1 MLPDRFLSKS
11 TFLPKQKYIPPVFRL
26 RSTPVSAQRFA
37 PIWRVSRPGETPS
50 QPTSPPGQPQP
61 PPRPEDVPPGPGKLP
76 DEPMAPPPQA
86 PQAPPG
92 PTEPP
97 VWATFRHL

>member
-1 MLPDRFLSKS
+1 MLPNRFLSKT
-11 TFLPKQKYIPPVFRL
+11 TFLPKKHYVPPVFRA
-26 RSTPVSAQRFA
+26 RAIPVGSVRFA
-37 PIWRVSRPGETPS
+37 PTWRVTRAGETPS
-50 QPTSPPGQPQP
+50 QPTNPPGQPQP

-86 PQAPPG
+86 PHQPPS

-97 VWATFRHL
+97 VWSISPPQ